1 MAGMTGLHTLDLLGS
16 GWKLES
22 MDGKH
27 VVEHAS
33 LPGQALQMLHDAGL
47 VDDPLH
53 GYVHLWCRVETRVS
67 PCLLTNMAQGP
78 TAASASGTVLG
89 TIFTHGC

>member
-1 MAGMTGLHTLDLLGS
+1 MSDLQTLDLLGS

-22 MDGKH
+22 KDGKH
-27 VVEHAS
+27 VVEDAT

-53 GYVHLWCRVETRVS
+53 GY
-67 PCLLTNMAQGP
+67 AQQSSRCS
-78 TAASASGTVLG
+78 TSQRAHA
-89 TIFTHGC
+89 